1 MVVGQVH
8 ELVDQVRLVKVA
20 GERAEL
26 LVGGQAVTAGGRG
39 GVNVWHR
46 RKSKNSHSGDIRL
59 TRQGFS
65 PDLLPGTPRYPL
77 TLRASP
83 CLQR

>member
-26 LVGGQAVTAGGRG
+26 LVGGQAVTAGGGEGESMFGTAESQKTPTVGTSDSPVRG
-39 GVNVWHR
+39 FPQ
-46 RKSKNSHSGDIRL
+46 
-59 TRQGFS
+59 TFS
-65 PDLLPGTPRYPL
+65 LEHLGIL
-77 TLRASP
+77 
-83 CLQR
+83 